1 MITVGGQNVD
11 KYVQMPTVT
20 HRYRARSVVYT
31 LDGTAKEDR
40 LGGAK
45 KLLTLPF
52 ALVTAAVW
60 EVLRPE
66 LTANEVT
73 ASGDIGGVDISGT
86 YRLSGNDIPT
96 PILVVDKTTGQYVC
110 QPFTVTLE
118 EI

>member
-40 LGGAK
+40 LGGSK
-45 KLLTLPF
+45 KVLTLPF
-52 ALVTAAVW
+52 VLIKATVW
-60 EVLRPE
+60 ETLRSV
-66 LTANEVT
+66 LTADTVNVFG
-73 ASGDIGGVDISGT
+73 SIGGVSVNGN
-86 YRLSGNDIPT
+86 YRLLGNDIPT
-96 PILVVDKTTGQYVC
+96 PILVVERSSNNYVC
-110 QPFTVTLE
+110 QPFTVVLE